1 MDRISYT
8 CIWVFAF
15 VEGGKWRQYLIS
27 HDKSDWYTWFGI
39 HACVSSTKHL
49 NWVHRI
55 SLCQWILLQP
65 KLYCWKG
72 WNYLGL
78 HTVRFLEDIL
88 LINSVLLSLF
98 TFYFW
103 PRRVLAAARGILI
116 AAHGL
121 SSCGARALVTSWHV
135 GSKFPDQGWN
145 LRLLHWEVDS

>member
-1 MDRISYT
+1 MQHSTMDRISCT

-39 HACVSSTKHL
+39 HACVSSRGFTEHL

-55 SLCQWILLQP
+55 PLCQWILLQP

-88 LINSVLLSLF
+88 LINSILFSSLLNTKYMKNCTCVYIQHLF
-98 TFYFW
+98 
-103 PRRVLAAARGILI
+103 INI
-116 AAHGL
+116 
-121 SSCGARALVTSWHV
+121 CSWL
-135 GSKFPDQGWN
+135 N
-145 LRLLHWEVDS
+145 C